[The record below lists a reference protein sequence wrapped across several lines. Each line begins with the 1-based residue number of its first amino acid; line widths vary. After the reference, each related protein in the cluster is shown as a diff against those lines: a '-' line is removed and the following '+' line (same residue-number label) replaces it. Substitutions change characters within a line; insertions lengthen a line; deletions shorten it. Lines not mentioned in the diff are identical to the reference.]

1 MDPVFLPST
10 HVETLERRRE
20 RRFTFSGS
28 SGVFNCKC
36 LLFDHGTDQ
45 SMDLIDFILL
55 KDLMIG
61 QFTGQ
66 GDFVPGGVNLESAN
80 MLPFC
85 SIW

>member
-45 SMDLIDFILL
+45 SMDLIDFELL

-61 QFTGQ
+61 LFAGQ
-66 GDFVPGGVNLESAN
+66 GAFVPGGGNWEAAIVLH
-80 MLPFC
+80 FC
-85 SIW
+85 SFG